1 MNETFTSDV
10 IITEKNLEQAL
21 KSEKLPK
28 PSLNSLGFIKSF
40 ARNFRIYCDIE
51 GKAGEL
57 MLN

>member
-1 MNETFTSDV
+1 MNKTFTSDF

-21 KSEKLPK
+21 KTNKQPK

-57 MLN
+57 ILN